1 MFIGAGYC
9 ADSTLGRP
17 CREINRTTIH
27 EGITC
32 FLELPWNGAYASYAA
47 AGTRRITIKAQC
59 SDRGAPNSL
68 AGSVRVSE
76 TGKFA
81 QQTPRDRCSPTHI
94 PARTALRPY
103 STRENA
109 AQTAPQPSQPP
120 LPGDF
125 TSTSRSLLHKTGLF
139 GNKIR
144 AAAQKIA
151 LGEPQ
156 PTAPIL
162 LMRWLPANPRAPSFA
177 SPIGFAA

>member
-1 MFIGAGYC
+1 M
-9 ADSTLGRP
+9 L
-17 CREINRTTIH
+17 
-27 EGITC
+27 
-32 FLELPWNGAYASYAA
+32 LELPWNGACASYAA
-47 AGTRRITIKAQC
+47 ADTRRVTIEVQC
-59 SDRGAPNSL
+59 SDRGVPDSL
-68 AGSVRVSE
+68 VEPVRVSE

-120 LPGDF
+120 LPGDL
-125 TSTSRSLLHKTGLF
+125 TSTSRSLLRKTGLF

-144 AAAQKIA
+144 AAAPKIA
-151 LGEPQ
+151 PGEPQ

-162 LMRWLPANPRAPSFA
+162 LVRRLTRKPANALTRKPDWPRSLATPRQR
-177 SPIGFAA
+177 IAATPQTHNAARQ